1 MSVAP
6 PAVRHHTGTQL
17 GPCRAAPATHSY
29 DVLAFHVGGRVRI
42 EHRGELE
49 VEAGHVHVLPAGDA
63 HRILAAH
70 DSDMWGLAV
79 CRTCLSEDRAGLLS
93 VFDRVRAGALPL
105 LELPAGRQAHVLSLL
120 QELQRE
126 QGAQDAHRTAITES
140 LLTLILAEV
149 SRASRVTPA
158 PSPDETSLVPA
169 ALALI
174 EARCLGPL
182 TLDEVARTLR
192 RSPAHLTTAVRL
204 ATGRTVGEW
213 IRAGR
218 LAEARR
224 RLVDTDECVDVIAER
239 VGYADPS
246 AFARS
251 FRKQHGVAPGAFR
264 RQERAARPERS

>member
-6 PAVRHHTGTQL
+6 PAVRHHTSTHL
-17 GPCRAAPATHSY
+17 RACSAPATAHSY

-49 VEAGHVHVLPAGDA
+49 VEAGHVHVIPAGDP
-63 HRILAAH
+63 HRILAARGV
-70 DSDMWGLAV
+70 DIWGLAV

-105 LELPAGRQAHVLSLL
+105 LELPPARQAHVLSLL

-126 QGAQDAHRTAITES
+126 QGAHDAHRTAITES

-149 SRASRVTPA
+149 ARASRVTPA

-182 TLDEVARTLR
+182 TLEEVASALHRT
-192 RSPAHLTTAVRL
+192 PAHLTTAVRR

-218 LAEARR
+218 LAEAGR
-224 RLVDTDECVDVIAER
+224 RLVDTDECIDIIAER

-264 RQERAARPERS
+264 RRERAARPERS

>member
-1 MSVAP
+1 MRRTFTDVRP
-6 PAVRHHTGTQL
+6 GRLAV
-17 GPCRAAPATHSY
+17 HSY
-29 DVLAFHVGGRVRI
+29 GVLAFHVGGRLRV
-42 EHRGELE
+42 EHRGELD
-49 VEAGHVHVLPAGDA
+49 VDAGHVHVLPAGDP
-63 HRILAAH
+63 HRILAARGV
-70 DSDMWGLAV
+70 DMWGLGV
-79 CRTCLSEDRAGLLS
+79 CRTCLSDQHAGLLS

-105 LELPAGRQAHVLSLL
+105 LELPTGRQAHVIALL

-126 QGAQDAHRTAITES
+126 QTAPDAHRALITES

-149 SRASRVTPA
+149 ARASRVTPA

-192 RSPAHLTTAVRL
+192 RSPAHVTTAVRR

-213 IRAGR
+213 IREGR

-224 RLVDTDECVDVIAER
+224 RLVDTDECVDIIAER
-239 VGYADPS
+239 VGYSDAS
-246 AFARS
+246 AFGRS
-251 FRKQHGVAPGAFR
+251 FRKHQGVAPGVFR
-264 RQERAARPERS
+264 RQERARSEGGARSDIS